1 MAEKNKKGG
10 LFVLVVALC
19 YAIVIAATYARVY
32 VLHAYPIYHNEDQIP
47 SLGSEFYTVFDE
59 L

>member
-1 MAEKNKKGG
+1 MAEKSKKGG

-19 YAIVIAATYARVY
+19 YVIVIAATYARVY
-32 VLHAYPIYHNEDQIP
+32 VLHAYPIYYSEDEIP
-47 SLGSEFYTVFDE
+47 SLSSEFYTVFDE